1 MFGKTR
7 FAFGTAVVAVAAL
20 VLGGCSNDA
29 DQNDVMFAQMM
40 IPHHEQAIEMADL
53 ALESPSASAEVQA
66 LAAQIK
72 AAQGPEI
79 DQMTQWLK
87 NWDADMPMGGHDM
100 GDMGGDGMMGQDDL
114 DELEAA
120 QGPEFDR
127 LWLTMMIDHHE
138 GALTMAG
145 RVIDTDNTDVAALAK
160 AIVEGQTAEIA
171 TMEGLLAE

>member
-7 FAFGTAVVAVAAL
+7 FAFGTVVAIAAL
-20 VLGGCSNDA
+20 ALGGCSNDA

-40 IPHHEQAIEMADL
+40 IPHHEQAIEMSDL
-53 ALESPSASAEVQA
+53 ALETDSASPEVLA

-79 DQMTQWLK
+79 DQMTQWLED
-87 NWDADMPMGGHDM
+87 WDTDMPMGGHDM

-120 QGPEFDR
+120 QGSEFDT
-127 LWLTMMIDHHE
+127 LWLTLMIEHHE
-138 GALTMAG
+138 GALTMAD
-145 RVIDTDNTDVAALAK
+145 RVVDSDNADVAALAK
-160 AIVEGQTAEIA
+160 AIVKGQAAEIA